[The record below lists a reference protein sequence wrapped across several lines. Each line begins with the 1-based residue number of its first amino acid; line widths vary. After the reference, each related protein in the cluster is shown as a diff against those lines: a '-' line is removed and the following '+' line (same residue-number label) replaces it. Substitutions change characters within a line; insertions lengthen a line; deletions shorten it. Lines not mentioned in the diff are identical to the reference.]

1 MKRSKK
7 IKNVLCGVV
16 LIAVGVLF
24 ALNALEITNID
35 IFFEGW
41 WTLFIIIPC
50 TVSLFTKRDKTGNI
64 VGILIGVCLLLCCQG
79 IMDFSMLWK
88 LLLPAII
95 VIVGIKMIYTG
106 IFNKKENE
114 IIIEI
119 KNNDKQTKNES
130 AIFSGYD
137 VNYDGQVFDGAEY
150 TAVFGGVECDL
161 RNAIIQKD
169 CVIKVTVLFGG
180 IDIFV
185 PKNVNVKVN
194 SNCIFGDVSNETSSN
209 ADAPTIYISG
219 TCIFGGVDIK

>member
-1 MKRSKK
+1 MKKSKK
-7 IKNVLCGVV
+7 IKNVLCGIV
-16 LIAVGVLF
+16 LIAVGVMF
-24 ALNALEITNID
+24 ALNTLEITNID

-50 TVSLFTKRDKTGNI
+50 TVSLFTERDKTGNI

-119 KNNDKQTKNES
+119 KNNDNKTKNES

-137 VNYDGQVFDGAEY
+137 VNYDGQVFEGAEY
-150 TAVFGGVECDL
+150 TAIFGGVECDL
-161 RNAIIQKD
+161 RNAIIQTD
-169 CVIKVTVLFGG
+169 CVIKVTVLFGSV
-180 IDIFV
+180 DIFV

-194 SNCIFGDVSNETSSN
+194 SNCIFGGVSNKTSSN